1 MGREKQKV
9 GVCLND
15 STSREVSFIS
25 DGSVSLGDYVELD
38 YDGRTVLGFVK
49 HLSCSSKLFSN
60 DLDLK
65 DVERL
70 KKMSRDHRV
79 LYGKISILGDVKS
92 NMFVPRVPP
101 PPGTDVFL
109 ASTQTLKGVFGR
121 SDERKICIGS
131 LLTREDVDVYIDIDQ
146 IVSRHLA
153 ILAITGGGKS
163 NTVSVIIEGMLE
175 KHASILVFDMH
186 GEYVNFDYR
195 VDGENAVKRLELKL
209 NPVHLSYREFRQF
222 ANVDDNSFIQD
233 RYLKRAFK
241 ATIEDIS
248 SGAVQIS
255 DFWGRLLGEL
265 ENFRELASDKESDIK
280 DDRKSII
287 GVINKVEDMKESYA
301 ELFDLFQ
308 KPIVEQ
314 IEPAR
319 LNVIDFSHV
328 DEKIADIIVSHVLR
342 NLLEKRKRFVHG
354 YDGGLEFPV
363 FSIIE
368 EAHILASSSVRTRSR
383 YWISRVARE
392 GRKFGLGLCLVSQ
405 RPKALDVDALSQ
417 ANNMIIL
424 KLVEPGDQ
432 RHVQQAAESLS
443 SELVEQLS
451 SLNVGEALLMGKMIP
466 VPALVKIKLASGKMS
481 GNDRSA
487 VDEWEKVYRSR
498 KSLIDE
504 IDSFYDYG
512 EEF

>member
-1 MGREKQKV
+1 MAEKRKKI
-9 GVCLND
+9 GVCLNE
-15 STSREVSFIS
+15 STPKEVFFIS
-25 DGSVSLGDYVELD
+25 PKKVSLGEYVELN
-38 YDGRTVLGFVK
+38 YESACVLGFIK
-49 HLSCSSKLFSN
+49 SISCSTKLFDDDFDFDDIEKLKRISN
-60 DLDLK
+60 R
-65 DVERL
+65 RL
-70 KKMSRDHRV
+70 FF
-79 LYGKISILGDVKS
+79 YGKISILGDVDK
-92 NMFVPRVPP
+92 NMFIPRVPP
-101 PPGTDVFL
+101 PPGTDIYL
-109 ASTQTLKGVFGR
+109 ASSDTLRKVFGR
-121 SDERKICIGS
+121 DDGKKICIGS
-131 LLTREDVDVYIDIDQ
+131 LLTREDVDVYVDVDQ

-153 ILAITGGGKS
+153 VLAVTGGGKS

-175 KHASILVFDMH
+175 KSAAVLVFDMH
-186 GEYVNFDYR
+186 GEYVNFNYR
-195 VDGENAVKRLELKL
+195 VDGENVVKRLELKL
-209 NPVHLSYREFRQF
+209 NPVHLSYKEFRQF

-233 RYLKRAFK
+233 RYLRRAFR

-248 SGAVQIS
+248 SGAIQV
-255 DFWGRLLGEL
+255 DAFWGRLKGEL
-265 ENFRELASDKESDIK
+265 EMYREQAREDPDIK
-280 DDRKSII
+280 DDRRSII
-287 GVINKVEDMKESYA
+287 GVLNKVEDMEDAYS

-308 KPIVEQ
+308 KPIVDQ

-363 FSIIE
+363 FSILE
-368 EAHILASSSVRTRSR
+368 EAHILASSSVNTRSK

-405 RPKALDVDALSQ
+405 RPKALDVNALSQ

-424 KLVEPGDQ
+424 KLVEPSDQ

-451 SLNVGEALLMGKMIP
+451 SLNVGEALVMGKMIP
-466 VPALVKIKLASGKMS
+466 VPALVKIRLARGKMS

-487 VDEWEKVYRSR
+487 VEEWAKVMQKKRDLV
-498 KSLIDE
+498 KE
-504 IDSFYDYG
+504 IDSFYSDE